1 MGTPCSL
8 CKTGPDPPR
17 APAQRKSSDHG
28 LTTELVG
35 TSIAYDNKAKAP
47 SLKTNSTRPPP
58 IEARNATVSSRPQT
72 HWEAQTISMAI
83 HRHSVLTDL
92 TEDSRDV
99 IISHMQHY
107 QLAAG
112 EMVFEQGAEGT
123 HFFVVG
129 SGALE
134 VLANNTRVNVLKS
147 GDSFGELALL
157 HNVPRSA
164 TVRTLE
170 KSDLWGLD
178 RLIFREAVQ
187 QVNMRNYKE
196 SRAFLDS
203 VPMFDYLTGQEKE
216 KLLSALSAQR
226 FFPGKH
232 VVTEGEPGDVFYII
246 KEGTVTCSAGGIEV
260 RKMRKGDYFG
270 EQALLYN
277 AVRTATVTADDTVR
291 VLSIGRDQLAEALGQ
306 SLQQVLYRNTL
317 RIAFDRSEF
326 LSKLTAAQKEAVI
339 AAMHYQS
346 FAEGDTVLAK
356 GEDASKAVRVVLKG
370 ELTGAE
376 TVPALGTLGDR
387 NICGTWPLLV
397 PQDLVA
403 SGKVD
408 IAYMDKST
416 LERLLGGDLAQLS
429 RRNETYAVLR
439 SLSIFRGLPS
449 EKVLQLLSV

>member
-1 MGTPCSL
+1 M
-8 CKTGPDPPR
+8 
-17 APAQRKSSDHG
+17 RKSSDHG
-28 LTTELVG
+28 TTTELIG
-35 TSIAYDNKAKAP
+35 TSVVLENKAKAP
-47 SLKTNSTRPPP
+47 SLKTNSSRPPP
-58 IEARNATVSSRPQT
+58 IEARNASVSSRPQT

-107 QLAAG
+107 QLAPG
-112 EMVFEQGAEGT
+112 EIVFEQGAEGT

-134 VLANNTRVNVLKS
+134 VIVNNTRVNVLKS
-147 GDSFGELALL
+147 GDSFGEIALL

-178 RLIFREAVQ
+178 RKIFREAVQ
-187 QVNMRNYKE
+187 QVNVRNYKE
-196 SRAFLDS
+196 NRAFLDS
-203 VPMFDYLTGQEKE
+203 VPMFAYLTSQDKE

-226 FFPGKH
+226 FFAGKH

-246 KEGTVTCSAGGIEV
+246 KEGAVTCSAGGIEV

-277 AVRTATVTADDTVR
+277 TVRTATVTADDTVR
-291 VLSIGRDQLAEALGQ
+291 VLSIGREQLAEVLGQ

-317 RIAFDRSEF
+317 RIAFDRSDF
-326 LSKLTAAQKEAVI
+326 LSKLTTAQKETVI
-339 AAMHYQS
+339 DAMSYRA
-346 FAEGDTVLAK
+346 FAEDEVVLAK
-356 GEDASKAVRVVLKG
+356 GEDTSKAIRVVLKG
-370 ELTGAE
+370 EITGAE
-376 TVPALGTLGDR
+376 TVQTLGIIGDK
-387 NICGTWPLLV
+387 NICGTWPVLL
-397 PQDLVA
+397 PQDLIANGRVDLA
-403 SGKVD
+403 S
-408 IAYMDKST
+408 IDKAT
-416 LERLLGGDLAQLS
+416 LEQLLGGDLAQLS
-429 RRNETYAVLR
+429 KRNETYAVLR

-449 EKVLQLLSV
+449 EKVLQLLTVFLI